1 MRLLLINAVNTDS
14 ISETV
19 FPNLGLGYIA
29 SYLSKFIKNIEIKI
43 VNSNGK
49 NISGLLKLFSPD
61 LIGVSSVSQNFN
73 YVNSISNECN
83 RLGIPV
89 FIGGIHIS
97 SLPQSLPEGCDVGVI
112 GEGEDTVVDLI
123 NSFTQHGFEKH
134 TLHNIEGI
142 VFRDDSG
149 QIIMTPERKLIDNLD
164 ELPFPNR
171 DLLGVKK
178 NSFLHLFSSRG
189 CRYRC
194 IFCSNSRFWK
204 KIRLFSA
211 EYVFDELKEVMAKYH
226 PKAIT
231 FYDDDFLTSKDRLNR
246 LVLMIENSGM
256 NKETEFNLMARV
268 DSIDEEIVLLL
279 KKMNVTVVSLG
290 IESGSQKTLDFLKC
304 GTSSVQKNMEAVE
317 LLHKT
322 GIFTYGFFIIGAPN
336 ETEEDVL
343 ETLDFIN
350 KSPLTGF
357 SIYTLVPYPGTPI
370 WDYAKERRLVSDSM
384 PWSRLA
390 LNINESKDDI
400 IILSEK
406 ISRKRLYQLYWR
418 FQKLRKRR
426 HFVLMIKRAW
436 NNPAL
441 IMPRLARSASHY
453 LGCQNVNQ
461 L

>member
-49 NISGLLKLFSPD
+49 NIAGLLKLFSPD
-61 LIGVSSVSQNFN
+61 LIGISSVSQNFN
-73 YVNSISNECN
+73 YANSISNECN
-83 RLGIPV
+83 RLRIPV

-97 SLPQSLPEGCDVGVI
+97 SLPGSLPEGCDVGVI
-112 GEGEDTVVDLI
+112 GEGEDTTVDLI
-123 NSFTQHGFEKH
+123 KSFTQHGFQKQA
-134 TLHNIEGI
+134 LRNIEGI
-142 VFRDDSG
+142 AFRDDSG
-149 QIIMTPERKLIDNLD
+149 QIVITPERKLIDNLD
-164 ELPFPNR
+164 GLPFPNR

-178 NSFLHLFSSRG
+178 NGFLHLFSSRG

-211 EYVFDELKEVMAKYH
+211 EYIFDELKEVMDKYH

-231 FYDDDFLTSKDRLNR
+231 FYDDDFLTSKDRLNQ
-246 LVLMIENSGM
+246 LVSMIENSGM

-268 DSIDEEIVLLL
+268 DSIDEEIVFLL

-304 GTSSVQKNMEAVE
+304 GTSSVQKNMKAIE
-317 LLHKT
+317 LLAKI

-343 ETLDFIN
+343 ETLNFIN
-350 KSPLTGF
+350 KSPLAGF

-370 WDYAKERRLVSDSM
+370 WDYAKERSLVSDSM

-406 ISRKRLYQLYWR
+406 ISPKRLYQLYWQ
-418 FQKLRKRR
+418 FQKVRKKK
-426 HFVLMIKRAW
+426 HFLFMLKRAW
-436 NNPAL
+436 KNPRL
-441 IMPRLARSASHY
+441 VLPRLARSASY
-453 LGCQNVNQ
+453 YFKLLNQ
-461 L
+461 